1 MEVQLQELI
10 DRIRNEGIDS
20 AKTEAE
26 RIVAEAR
33 AEAASIVAAARKEA
47 TRTADQARAEAER
60 ARDAGEAALRQAS
73 RNLLLAFRKRLE
85 AMLGAIAKQEAAQA
99 MNDDMLATLIPEVV
113 KAWLADGSKEL
124 AIELPPDRAARLESR
139 MAGLLKSELGK
150 GIEIRPLTHL
160 DAGFRIQNRSGALR
174 WDFSAE
180 ELARLLAQ
188 FVNPRLAA
196 LLEEAAREP
205 QA

>member
-10 DRIRNEGIDS
+10 DRIRNEGIDL

-26 RIVAEAR
+26 RIVAGAR

-47 TRTADQARAEAER
+47 ARTTQEARAEADR
-60 ARDAGEAALRQAS
+60 ARDAGEA
-73 RNLLLAFRKRLE
+73 FRRRLE
-85 AMLGAIAKQEAAQA
+85 AMLAAIARQEVAGA
-99 MNDDMLATLIPEVV
+99 MNDDMLSTLIPEVV

-124 AIELPPDRAARLESR
+124 AIELPPDRAARLQSR
-139 MAGLLKSELGK
+139 MAGLLKSELGQ
-150 GIEIRPLTHL
+150 GVEIRPLAHL
-160 DAGFRIQNRSGALR
+160 EAGFRIQNRSGALR

-205 QA
+205 QG